1 MRSVG
6 RGVGGAAGGGGLGGR
21 TAVRATIVGFVTSA
35 LLGSALLWQD
45 RTTLQHGNHLYRSG
59 DTVQAI
65 EVYRDRALAGNP
77 REIAAYNLGTALVTL
92 DPTEAGTHLRGVITG
107 GDSAVVR
114 RGLYNLGYGLIASVR
129 EQLPADSAI
138 TLLAEAVRSNRLALR
153 LDVSDE
159 DARWNLA
166 LSQRLLDSLAN
177 TGRYSEEQGGAGTD
191 DTRIESVAITRSP
204 LGEGVSGL
212 EPEGARATENIGQRT
227 GSTTGARES
236 WASQDPGPVSDT
248 EALRL
253 VDTIYDGPELLVRGI
268 LWSNRP
274 DVAWWASQPYPG
286 GNW

>member
-6 RGVGGAAGGGGLGGR
+6 RGVGDAAGGEGLGGR
-21 TAVRATIVGFVTSA
+21 TAVRATIAGFVTAA
-35 LLGSALLWQD
+35 LLGSALLWRD
-45 RTTLQHGNHLYRSG
+45 HTTLQHANHLYRSG

-65 EVYRDRALAGNP
+65 EVYRDRALVGIP
-77 REIAAYNLGTALVTL
+77 REIAAYNLGTALVTV
-92 DPTEAGTHLRGVITG
+92 DPTEARTHLRGAITG
-107 GDSAVVR
+107 GDTAVVR

-166 LSQRLLDSLAN
+166 LSQRLLDSVSN
-177 TGRYSEEQGGAGTD
+177 TGRYSEQQASAGTD
-191 DTRIESVAITRSP
+191 ETLLDLIAIARSP

-212 EPEGARATENIGQRT
+212 EPEGARSSESIGQRT
-227 GSTTGARES
+227 GATAGAREA

-248 EALRL
+248 DALRL
-253 VDTIYDGPELLVRGI
+253 VDAIYDGPELLVRGI